1 MKSNTSYLIQ
11 VSGAE
16 ELIRHGLHGFFESK
30 LIPPLGK
37 GRPGGVD
44 FLCLII
50 NHPQPL
56 FSKEGGD
63 ITA

>member
-1 MKSNTSYLIQ
+1 MI
-11 VSGAE
+11 GADYG
-16 ELIRHGLHGFFESK
+16 IFEGK
-30 LIPPLGK
+30 LIPPLRK

-56 FSKEGGD
+56 LSKEGGNTFKAR
-63 ITA
+63 I